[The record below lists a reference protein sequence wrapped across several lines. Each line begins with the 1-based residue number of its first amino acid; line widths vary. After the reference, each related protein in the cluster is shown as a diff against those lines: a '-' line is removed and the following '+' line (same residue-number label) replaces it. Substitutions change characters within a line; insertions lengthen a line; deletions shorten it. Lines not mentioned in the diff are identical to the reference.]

1 MQSGGGV
8 LKNHV
13 EVATNVFLCRGAAK
27 RKMGQR
33 SAKEFK
39 SNISAG
45 SLSGSCIGI
54 TRNTQIISD
63 SAQVPSHLTPKNSH
77 LGCFLNGVSPL
88 RVRVPAELSKR
99 NKKEH
104 LSVLLF
110 VMARC
115 KGLEPLTFWFVA
127 KHSIQLS

>member
-1 MQSGGGV
+1 MFRLCFHAIGGGA

-13 EVATNVFLCRGAAK
+13 EVATNVFLCRGAAEGE
-27 RKMGQR
+27 MGDCT
-33 SAKEFK
+33 AEDFK

-88 RVRVPAELSKR
+88 RVRVPAEY
-99 NKKEH
+99 
-104 LSVLLF
+104 
-110 VMARC
+110 
-115 KGLEPLTFWFVA
+115 
-127 KHSIQLS
+127 